1 MSAKSPSKMKT
12 YCWGEQ
18 LIPRL
23 ILSES
28 SSAVTIEVDG
38 IPRTI
43 PNKSVWG
50 RCEWPFADGERV
62 RVQNGYYW
70 SPGRV
75 AGVLSVALDRGE
87 TVRIWNLDAVRQI
100 NESVQKQIGILDI
113 ELKLSQEQNR

>member
-1 MSAKSPSKMKT
+1 MKT
-12 YCWGEQ
+12 YCWGAQ

-23 ILSES
+23 ILNELSC
-28 SSAVTIEVDG
+28 AVTIEVDG

-43 PNKSVWG
+43 PHKSVWG
-50 RCEWPFADGERV
+50 RCEWPFAEGERV

-87 TVRIWNLDAVRQI
+87 TVRIWNLDGVRQI
-100 NESVQKQIGILDI
+100 NESVQKQIGILDV
-113 ELKLSQEQNR
+113 ELKLSQE